1 MQMGCHEKKL
11 YFPKAKTK
19 MYITGANRRICVRAE
34 NTSIMALG
42 GPLPGGWSVIFNW
55 LLSFHLWEELLYI
68 NSGNKTNTD
77 DIRAFQNVK
86 KHCYFNV

>member
-1 MQMGCHEKKL
+1 M
-11 YFPKAKTK
+11 
-19 MYITGANRRICVRAE
+19 RAE

-55 LLSFHLWEELLYI
+55 LLFFHLWEELLYI

>member
-19 MYITGANRRICVRAE
+19 MYITGANRRMCVRVE
-34 NTSIMALG
+34 KTSIMALG

-55 LLSFHLWEELLYI
+55 LLSLHLWEELLCI
-68 NSGNKTNTD
+68 NSENKRNIKCQKYQNTLLL
-77 DIRAFQNVK
+77 
-86 KHCYFNV
+86 